1 VRPGIDT
8 AGIGVK
14 RKANLILWP
23 LFGAV
28 VAALGAGLFRAY
40 VIVKS
45 GYSLDAVPPLTMAIK
60 VMELHLW
67 ALYGAIAG
75 AVIAVC
81 GNLYALLRGSADT
94 DFIAPEYAD
103 SFTDGDT
110 KIRELR
116 AQRAEQY
123 LASRTDPGLPSVENV
138 ITARGGMFTYR
149 VMAHRY
155 LSEQERMD
163 AVREALAEGRLQ
175 EPESGG
181 SATLIT
187 DIGKGSGQN

>member
-1 VRPGIDT
+1 M
-8 AGIGVK
+8 K
-14 RKANLILWP
+14 LKANLILWP

-28 VAALGAGLFRAY
+28 VTASGAGLFRAY
-40 VIVKS
+40 VIVRS
-45 GYSLDAVPPLTMAIK
+45 GYSLDAVPPVTMAIK

-67 ALYGAIAG
+67 ALYGAVAG

-81 GNLYALLRGSADT
+81 GNLYTLLRSSADT

-123 LASRTDPGLPSVENV
+123 LASRTAPTLPSVENV

-149 VMAHRY
+149 VMAHRH
-155 LSEQERMD
+155 LSEQERME
-163 AVREALAEGRLQ
+163 AVREALADGRLQ

-187 DIGKGSGQN
+187 DIGKGSSW